1 MQTTRTLV
9 SIAIIVVMLSSA
21 AILMPLDKAS
31 ALKRINMNASTAN
44 QTSKSSSP
52 AAGNWTDAFKT
63 QRCSTWT
70 PTGSNMYMNLIP
82 GHQANFTGVV
92 PGGDQLKVSITVTNQ
107 VKVMPDGIPTRVVN
121 DTVVNAQSGA
131 LKEIA
136 LDYYAI
142 CKDTNS
148 VFYFGEK
155 TAEYENGKIA
165 NTTGTWQHG
174 VDGAHAG
181 VAVPGLNLLGAQYY
195 QEVAPKV
202 ALDQGQTVSV
212 TDNNNTK
219 LCNNNCLKVAETT
232 PFEPGIVEYKIY
244 APNVGLVYDHG
255 LTLVT
260 K

>member
-1 MQTTRTLV
+1 
-9 SIAIIVVMLSSA
+9 
-21 AILMPLDKAS
+21 
-31 ALKRINMNASTAN
+31 
-44 QTSKSSSP
+44 
-52 AAGNWTDAFKT
+52 
-63 QRCSTWT
+63 
-70 PTGSNMYMNLIP
+70 MYWNLIP
-82 GHQANFTGVV
+82 GHQANFAGVE
-92 PGGDQLKVSITVTNQ
+92 PGGDHLNVSVKVTNQ
-107 VKVMPDGIPTRVVN
+107 VKEMPDGIPTRVVN
-121 DTVVNAQSGA
+121 DTVVNAESGA

-136 LDYYAI
+136 LDYFAI

-155 TAEYENGKIA
+155 TAEYTNGKIA

-181 VAVPGLNLLGAQYY
+181 VAMPGVNLLGAQYY

-202 ALDQGQTVSV
+202 ALDQGQTASV

-219 LCNNNCLKVAETT
+219 LCNNNCLKVKETT
-232 PFEPGIVEYKIY
+232 PFEPGRVEYKIY
-244 APNVGLVYDHG
+244 APNVGLVFDNG